1 MTTVKTIGFGEL
13 STGVPGAGASVVVV
27 MILNPPGRVSVI
39 VRLVVDDILVGSV
52 VDETISD
59 RIVTT
64 GSAAVVVVVFGREVV
79 VKLAAPFFDLNDSKL
94 PTIAASEI
102 VSGSSV
108 SSSGSGSVTSCDDA
122 DGDDVVVVE
131 VVVDEGVVDSAGANV
146 IESVE
151 LLRAKVLGVN
161 ALMVVKRERRPSV
174 VV

>member
-64 GSAAVVVVVFGREVV
+64 GSAAVVVVFGREVV

-161 ALMVVKRERRPSV
+161 ALMVVKKERRPSV